1 MRLLQRSLLI
11 GLILAQFGGT
21 SLTAQSYYVALVRGQ
36 VFYDNI
42 PVKPRMKIE
51 LRGKLRFTAKDDYIK
66 VSGPGGIHT
75 IRPAEKAGGGYE
87 FLRAVTQE
95 LFPRAQAK
103 GSFALATF
111 VAPGDAVNLYDD
123 NQYKP
128 QYYLAGERRP
138 VEHILKS
145 KDYDRLHWVYR
156 TTTGEA
162 RAVPALVIE
171 DELVLDPAVF
181 RNPDG
186 ELLAAGPAYL
196 YAVRDLER
204 LREAIDRFDLETLYV
219 STNME
224 LNRFRTEEN
233 GPPPLNDR
241 TATAAFAFFPDLVSL
256 TTLAHPDGLLPSDS
270 IFAEMHFFLQR
281 TDDNSLA
288 DFVNKQPMGQV
299 DGYGQVLRESYGEMN
314 LERVTDAFSYYL
326 SDQPELSARLTRLV
340 KEHTV
345 RMEHRGRLNRKD
357 VRANARRMRRK
368 YYRLR

>member
-95 LFPRAQAK
+95 LFPRARAK

-138 VEHILKS
+138 VDHILKP
-145 KDYDRLHWVYR
+145 KDYDRLHWVYG

-181 RNPDG
+181 RNPEG

-196 YAVRDLER
+196 YAVRDHER
-204 LREAIDRFDLETLYV
+204 LRVAINQIGLETLYRN
-219 STNME
+219 TNIE
-224 LNRFRTEEN
+224 INRYRSE
-233 GPPPLNDR
+233 GNDH
-241 TATAAFAFFPDLVSL
+241 TLAGYEDSVALAYFPDLVSL
-256 TTLAHPDGLLPSDS
+256 TILAHPDRILPSDS
-270 IFAEMHFFLQR
+270 IFAEMHFFLQH

-288 DFVNKQPMGQV
+288 DFVNKQPMGKV
-299 DGYGQVLRESYGEMN
+299 DGYGQVLREFYGEMN
-314 LERVTDAFSYYL
+314 LDRVTDALYYYL

-340 KEHTV
+340 EEHTV
-345 RMEHRGRLNRKD
+345 RGEHRGRYNRKA
-357 VRANARRMRRK
+357 VKANVRRMRRE